1 MRYERGTKLVRSN
14 VSLLSFFSSFLR
26 FISHS
31 MVIIVAIDIRRIE
44 NRAKVESR
52 IELRNAI
59 KNILIIF

>member
-1 MRYERGTKLVRSN
+1 
-14 VSLLSFFSSFLR
+14 
-26 FISHS
+26 